1 MNGGGGGGAA
11 AATAAAAIQYQKV
24 TVAQEDGRAIEKMR
38 RDVVLVR
45 CQWRELETGGEG

>member
-1 MNGGGGGGAA
+1 MRVRGRNGGDAA
-11 AATAAAAIQYQKV
+11 AAAEIQYQKV

-45 CQWRELETGGEG
+45 GGEVPVARA